1 MAVNK
6 LYFGFV
12 LINLTSLNFEQNIL
26 LNFVHANMARKIN
39 MKLIINPLPF
49 WNTYNF
55 AIWLIL
61 HIQFDMLELF
71 VCINELVNEKE
82 QRF

>member
-6 LYFGFV
+6 LFFGFV
-12 LINLTSLNFEQNIL
+12 LINLTSFNFEQNIL

-55 AIWLIL
+55 AICLIL
-61 HIQFDMLELF
+61 HIQFDRLELF
-71 VCINELVNEKE
+71 VCITELVNEKK

>member
-6 LYFGFV
+6 LFFGFV
-12 LINLTSLNFEQNIL
+12 LIKLTSLNFEQNIL

-55 AIWLIL
+55 AI
-61 HIQFDMLELF
+61 
-71 VCINELVNEKE
+71 
-82 QRF
+82 